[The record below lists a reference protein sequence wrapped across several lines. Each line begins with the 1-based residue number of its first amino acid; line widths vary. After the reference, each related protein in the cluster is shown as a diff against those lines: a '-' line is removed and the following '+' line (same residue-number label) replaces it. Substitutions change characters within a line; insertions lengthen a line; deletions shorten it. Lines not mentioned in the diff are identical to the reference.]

1 MIGNNNERKNKK
13 TERVE
18 SFYYVAEIPVKKKRM
33 KEEKEGRKEK
43 QKFNR

>member
-1 MIGNNNERKNKK
+1 LATKNREGGELLLRSGNSRE
-13 TERVE
+13 
-18 SFYYVAEIPVKKKRM
+18 KKRM